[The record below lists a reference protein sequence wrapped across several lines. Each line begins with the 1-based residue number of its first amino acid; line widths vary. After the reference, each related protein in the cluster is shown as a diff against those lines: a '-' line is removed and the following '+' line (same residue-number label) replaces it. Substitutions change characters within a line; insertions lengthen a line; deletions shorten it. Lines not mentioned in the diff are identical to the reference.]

1 MRMSLF
7 TQRAGVL
14 VAMAVCLV
22 AAPVRPQSEA
32 VESTAEAWE
41 PQPPMPDDYDW
52 IKLTSGEWLKGEIVS
67 MIDDTL
73 EFDSDKLDLLEL
85 DWEDVEEIRSAEV
98 MQVLTTGREVK
109 TGKLLLEGD
118 RVLVLGEEAPFERS
132 QVITI
137 TAGEPK
143 EINYWAAKV
152 TVGSNLRQGNSDLG
166 ESSARVRIHR
176 LTARN
181 RVRLDYLGN
190 YNTALEEVTANN
202 HRASLGWD
210 KILTDRFFVLP
221 VVGEY
226 FRDPFQ
232 NISRRL
238 TLGTGVGYDLIDT
251 ARVDWRLM
259 GGPGYQETRFE
270 TVDPEGSASEST
282 PVLFGST
289 VADVEI
295 TSAIDFNYE
304 YRFQIVNEAS
314 GTYNHH
320 MVTGLEFEL
329 TSRLDFDVTLIW
341 DRIEDP
347 RPDSDGG
354 TPEPDDFQLILGLG
368 LDL

>member
-1 MRMSLF
+1 MLLTISVF
-7 TQRAGVL
+7 
-14 VAMAVCLV
+14 
-22 AAPVRPQSEA
+22 AATDATNPQPGSDGD
-32 VESTAEAWE
+32 TAEDWQ
-41 PQPPMPDDYDW
+41 PQRPMPDEFDW

-67 MIDDTL
+67 MIDEKL

-98 MQVLTTGREVK
+98 MQVMMTGREVK

-118 RVLVLGEEAPFERS
+118 RVFVLGEEAPFERS

-137 TAGEPK
+137 AAGEPK

-152 TVGSNLRQGNSDLG
+152 SVGSNLRQGNSDLG
-166 ESSARVRIHR
+166 ESSARVRVHR

-181 RVRLDYLGN
+181 RVRFNYLGN

-238 TLGTGVGYDLIDT
+238 TLGAGVGYDLIDT
-251 ARVDWRLM
+251 GRVDWRLM
-259 GGPGYQETRFE
+259 GGPAYQETQFE
-270 TVDPEGSASEST
+270 SVDPEGSASEST
-282 PVLFGST
+282 PALFGST

-304 YRFQIVNEAS
+304 YRFQIVNEVS

-320 MVTGLEFEL
+320 MLAGLEFEL
-329 TSRLDFDVTLIW
+329 TRRLDFDVSLIW

-347 RPDSDGG
+347 RPDSDGN

-368 LDL
+368 LDF